1 VHHASK
7 VESQYFIGKRRL
19 EAVLTVDYVNEANS
33 EASFQGRSSSM
44 RLMG

>member
-1 VHHASK
+1 MWIAS
-7 VESQYFIGKRRL
+7 KRRL